1 MTKRSTNI
9 GYTNRFADG
18 FPRPWYKNGHISY
31 KGKYDIAG
39 RVCMD
44 QFMVDFGDME
54 PRLGDEVL
62 IFGKK
67 DDDHISL
74 ESIAKN
80 IDTTTYVLLTA
91 IQGRTERITI
101 WSITYDILT
110 LF

>member
-1 MTKRSTNI
+1 MAPIPLN
-9 GYTNRFADG
+9 
-18 FPRPWYKNGHISY
+18 
-31 KGKYDIAG
+31 
-39 RVCMD
+39 
-44 QFMVDFGDME
+44 DFGDME

-101 WSITYDILT
+101 
-110 LF
+110 